1 MKLHHLFIPHPKTH
15 QKSPFLSWYALVVYI
30 LIFILLRSGFNFLNT
45 YKPGILGV
53 NASITTEQIVEE
65 TNRER
70 TNMGLEPLILNPIL
84 SEAARLKALNMF
96 EENYWA
102 HFAPSGKTPWSFI
115 LGTGY
120 KFSYAGENLARNFY
134 TSEDT
139 VKAWMNSPTHKENMV
154 NPRYK
159 DIGVAVVDGVLLGQ
173 KTTLVVQMFGK
184 SLESLV
190 AANKSNRVIINLGGS
205 KIGINNSEVES
216 SRSILEASSKA
227 SLALPNVGKSVLDP
241 YILTRGFGMFVIAL
255 VATLLTIDLVALKRR
270 GVFRISS
277 HHVAHLSF
285 LVLSSISLAA
295 IQTGSVL

>member
-15 QKSPFLSWYALVVYI
+15 QKSPLLSWYALVVYI
-30 LIFILLRSGFNFLNT
+30 LIFILLRSGFNLLNT
-45 YKPGILGV
+45 YKPGILGI
-53 NASITTEQIVEE
+53 NSSITTEQIVEE
-65 TNRER
+65 TNKER
-70 TNMGLEPLILNPIL
+70 TNMGLEPLILNTTL

-139 VKAWMNSPTHKENMV
+139 VRAWMNSPTHKENMI

-184 SLESLV
+184 SLEPLV
-190 AANKSNRVIINLGGS
+190 AANKSTTVTINLGGS
-205 KIGINNSEVES
+205 KIGINNSEVEN

-227 SLALPNVGKSVLDP
+227 SSLPNVGKSILDP
-241 YILTRGFGMFVIAL
+241 YILTRSFGMFVIAL
-255 VATLLTIDLVALKRR
+255 VATLLAIDLVALKRR

-295 IQTGSVL
+295 IQTGGIL